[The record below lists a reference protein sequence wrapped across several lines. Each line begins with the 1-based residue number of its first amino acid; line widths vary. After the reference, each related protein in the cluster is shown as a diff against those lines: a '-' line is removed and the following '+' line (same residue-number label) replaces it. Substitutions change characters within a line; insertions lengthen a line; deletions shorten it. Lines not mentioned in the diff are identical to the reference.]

1 MISVELILETFERQ
15 KNEILENISKTSISR
30 SSLQVEP
37 ALPNFAR
44 IITGI
49 RRSGKSTLISKD
61 LFSADKS
68 AFYLNFDEPVLYNFS
83 ATDFVILENAIDKF
97 QKEQN
102 GSKNLYFD
110 EIQNVDGWE
119 VFVNAQLKKGN
130 LVTVTGSNASLLSSE
145 LGTRLT
151 GRHLDYELFPFN
163 FSEFC
168 EIKQCKKS
176 PENFLE

>member
-61 LFSADKS
+61 LFSPD
-68 AFYLNFDEPVLYNFS
+68 L
-83 ATDFVILENAIDKF
+83 
-97 QKEQN
+97 
-102 GSKNLYFD
+102 
-110 EIQNVDGWE
+110 
-119 VFVNAQLKKGN
+119 
-130 LVTVTGSNASLLSSE
+130 
-145 LGTRLT
+145 R
-151 GRHLDYELFPFN
+151 
-163 FSEFC
+163 FC
-168 EIKQCKKS
+168 A
-176 PENFLE
+176 